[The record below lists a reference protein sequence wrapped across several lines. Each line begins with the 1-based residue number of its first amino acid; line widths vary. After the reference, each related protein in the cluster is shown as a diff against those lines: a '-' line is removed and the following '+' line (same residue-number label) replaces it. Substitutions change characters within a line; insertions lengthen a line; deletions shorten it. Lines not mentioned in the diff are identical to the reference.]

1 MRSNTPL
8 CHSPATLQI
17 LINRNLCIRG
27 SFNKRGA
34 EGTYV
39 HPEVP
44 VVKVQNHVSKII
56 LYIKVHVGGVS
67 QHKKQ
72 ACCYLFIGKF

>member
-8 CHSPATLQI
+8 CHSPATPQLP
-17 LINRNLCIRG
+17 INRNLCTRG
-27 SFNKRGA
+27 SFNKRVA

-44 VVKVQNHVSKII
+44 VVKIQNHVSKII

-67 QHKKQ
+67 QHK
-72 ACCYLFIGKF
+72 